1 MIYMYHNSDTYVK
14 YNYQVAVLIFL
25 IRPHRIVRRSYM
37 SKDNSFGKK
46 LQQIRKSKGLT
57 QEKLA
62 ELAGVH
68 EKHISKLEL
77 GTYKPSFDTLNKIL
91 SALDLRIDEVGVN
104 LEKVSVNDN
113 PFYIKS
119 VQILNNATEQE
130 LEFYYGLLKQGQKA
144 ADIFSN
150 N

>member
-1 MIYMYHNSDTYVK
+1 M
-14 YNYQVAVLIFL
+14 
-25 IRPHRIVRRSYM
+25 SY
-37 SKDNSFGKK
+37 DNVFGKK

-57 QEKLA
+57 QERLA

-77 GTYKPSFDTLNKIL
+77 GTYKPSFKTLNKVL
-91 SALDLRIDEVGVN
+91 NALDLKIEEVGLN
-104 LEKVSVNDN
+104 LEKVSANDN

-144 ADIFSN
+144 SEIFFN
-150 N
+150 NLSEQNFTKNHRCE

>member
-1 MIYMYHNSDTYVK
+1 MN
-14 YNYQVAVLIFL
+14 
-25 IRPHRIVRRSYM
+25 
-37 SKDNSFGKK
+37 KDNTFGKK
-46 LQQIRKSKGLT
+46 LQQIRKAKGLT

-77 GTYKPSFDTLNKIL
+77 GTYKPSFDTLNKVL
-91 SALDLRIDEVGVN
+91 TALDLKIDEVGLN

-130 LEFYYGLLKQGQKA
+130 LEFYYSLLKAGQKGL
-144 ADIFSN
+144 DIFKD
-150 N
+150 

>member
-1 MIYMYHNSDTYVK
+1 MN
-14 YNYQVAVLIFL
+14 
-25 IRPHRIVRRSYM
+25 
-37 SKDNSFGKK
+37 KDNTFGKK

-77 GTYKPSFDTLNKIL
+77 GTYKPSFNTLSKVL
-91 SALDLRIDEVGVN
+91 SALDLNIEEVGLN

-113 PFYIKS
+113 PFYVKS
-119 VQILNNATEQE
+119 IQILNNATEQE
-130 LEFYYGLLKQGQKA
+130 LEFYYGLLKQGQRA
-144 ADIFSN
+144 SDIFGN
-150 N
+150 E

>member
-1 MIYMYHNSDTYVK
+1 MNRENT
-14 YNYQVAVLIFL
+14 
-25 IRPHRIVRRSYM
+25 
-37 SKDNSFGKK
+37 FGRK

-77 GTYKPSFDTLNKIL
+77 GTYKPSFNTLSKVL
-91 SALDLRIDEVGVN
+91 SALDLNIEEVGLN
-104 LEKVSVNDN
+104 LEKVSANDN

-119 VQILNNATEQE
+119 MQILSNATEQE
-130 LEFYYGLLKQGQKA
+130 LEFYYGLLKQGQKGA
-144 ADIFSN
+144 EIFNSKG
-150 N
+150 

>member
-1 MIYMYHNSDTYVK
+1 
-14 YNYQVAVLIFL
+14 
-25 IRPHRIVRRSYM
+25 M

-77 GTYKPSFDTLNKIL
+77 GTYKPSFDTLNKVL
-91 SALDLRIDEVGVN
+91 KALDLKIDDVGLN

-130 LEFYYGLLKQGQKA
+130 LEFYYSLLKAGQKGTE
-144 ADIFSN
+144 IFN
-150 N
+150 IN

>member
-1 MIYMYHNSDTYVK
+1 
-14 YNYQVAVLIFL
+14 
-25 IRPHRIVRRSYM
+25 M

-77 GTYKPSFDTLNKIL
+77 GTYKPSFDTLNKVL
-91 SALDLRIDEVGVN
+91 KALDLKIDDVGLN

-130 LEFYYGLLKQGQKA
+130 LEFYYSLIKAGQKGLEL
-144 ADIFSN
+144 IN
-150 N
+150 CN

>member
-1 MIYMYHNSDTYVK
+1 MN
-14 YNYQVAVLIFL
+14 N
-25 IRPHRIVRRSYM
+25 
-37 SKDNSFGKK
+37 DNAFGKK
-46 LQQIRKSKGLT
+46 LKQIRKSKGLT

-77 GTYKPSFDTLNKIL
+77 GTYKPSFATLNKVL
-91 SALDLRIDEVGVN
+91 TALDLEVDKLGLN
-104 LEKVSVNDN
+104 YKKVSAIDN

-119 VQILNNATEQE
+119 MQILNNASEQE

-144 ADIFSN
+144 SEIFGN

>member
-1 MIYMYHNSDTYVK
+1 MN
-14 YNYQVAVLIFL
+14 
-25 IRPHRIVRRSYM
+25 
-37 SKDNSFGKK
+37 KDNTFGKK
-46 LQQIRKSKGLT
+46 LQQIRKTKGLT

-77 GTYKPSFDTLNKIL
+77 GTYKPSFDTLNKVL
-91 SALDLRIDEVGVN
+91 TALDLKIDEVGLN

-130 LEFYYGLLKQGQKA
+130 LEFYYSLLKAGQKGIELFK
-144 ADIFSN
+144 D
-150 N
+150 

>member
-1 MIYMYHNSDTYVK
+1 MN
-14 YNYQVAVLIFL
+14 
-25 IRPHRIVRRSYM
+25 
-37 SKDNSFGKK
+37 KDNTFGKK
-46 LQQIRKSKGLT
+46 LQQIRKAKGLT

-77 GTYKPSFDTLNKIL
+77 GTYKPSFDTLNKVL
-91 SALDLRIDEVGVN
+91 TALDLKIDEVGLN

-130 LEFYYGLLKQGQKA
+130 LEFYYSLLKAGQKGIELFK
-144 ADIFSN
+144 D
-150 N
+150 

>member
-1 MIYMYHNSDTYVK
+1 
-14 YNYQVAVLIFL
+14 
-25 IRPHRIVRRSYM
+25 M

-77 GTYKPSFDTLNKIL
+77 GTYKPSFDTLNKVL
-91 SALDLRIDEVGVN
+91 TALDLKIDDVGLN
-104 LEKVSVNDN
+104 LEKVSANDN

-119 VQILNNATEQE
+119 VQILNSATEQE
-130 LEFYYGLLKQGQKA
+130 LEFYYSLLKAGQKGV
-144 ADIFSN
+144 DVLKD
-150 N
+150 

>member
-1 MIYMYHNSDTYVK
+1 
-14 YNYQVAVLIFL
+14 
-25 IRPHRIVRRSYM
+25 M
-37 SKDNSFGKK
+37 SNDNTFGKK

-77 GTYKPSFDTLNKIL
+77 GTYKPSFATLNKVL
-91 SALDLRIDEVGVN
+91 SALDLKLEDVGLN

-113 PFYIKS
+113 PFYTKS
-119 VQILNNATEQE
+119 VQILNSATEQE
-130 LEFYYGLLKQGQKA
+130 LEFYYGLLKQGQRA
-144 ADIFSN
+144 AVIFSKS
-150 N
+150 

>member
-1 MIYMYHNSDTYVK
+1 MTNNNT
-14 YNYQVAVLIFL
+14 
-25 IRPHRIVRRSYM
+25 
-37 SKDNSFGKK
+37 FGKK
-46 LQQIRKSKGLT
+46 LRQIMKQKGLT

-91 SALDLRIDEVGVN
+91 KVLDIGVKEAGLD
-104 LEKVSVNDN
+104 LEKVSVNNN

-119 VQILNNATEQE
+119 MQILNNANEQE
-130 LEFYYGLLKQGQKA
+130 LEFYYGLLKQGQKGSE
-144 ADIFSN
+144 IFTIQN
-150 N
+150 K

>member
-1 MIYMYHNSDTYVK
+1 MN
-14 YNYQVAVLIFL
+14 
-25 IRPHRIVRRSYM
+25 
-37 SKDNSFGKK
+37 KDNTFGKK
-46 LQQIRKSKGLT
+46 LQQIRKAKGLT

-77 GTYKPSFDTLNKIL
+77 GTYKPSFDTLNKVL
-91 SALDLRIDEVGVN
+91 TALDLKIDEVGLN

-119 VQILNNATEQE
+119 VQILNSATEQE
-130 LEFYYGLLKQGQKA
+130 LEFYYSLLKAGQKSISLLKA
-144 ADIFSN
+144 
-150 N
+150 

>member
-1 MIYMYHNSDTYVK
+1 MN
-14 YNYQVAVLIFL
+14 
-25 IRPHRIVRRSYM
+25 
-37 SKDNSFGKK
+37 KDNTFGKK
-46 LQQIRKSKGLT
+46 LQQIRKAKGLT

-77 GTYKPSFDTLNKIL
+77 GTYKPSFDTLNKVL
-91 SALDLRIDEVGVN
+91 TALDLKIDEVGLN

-119 VQILNNATEQE
+119 VQILNSATEQE
-130 LEFYYGLLKQGQKA
+130 LEFYYSLLKAGQKGIE
-144 ADIFSN
+144 IFKD
-150 N
+150 

>member
-1 MIYMYHNSDTYVK
+1 MN
-14 YNYQVAVLIFL
+14 N
-25 IRPHRIVRRSYM
+25 
-37 SKDNSFGKK
+37 DNTFGKK
-46 LQQIRKSKGLT
+46 LKQIRKSKGLT

-77 GTYKPSFDTLNKIL
+77 GTYKPSFTTLNKVL
-91 SALDLRIDEVGVN
+91 TALDVKIDEVGLN

-119 VQILNNATEQE
+119 IQILNSATEQE
-130 LEFYYGLLKQGQKA
+130 LEFYYGLLKQAQKGA
-144 ADIFSN
+144 EIFN
-150 N
+150 NN

>member
-1 MIYMYHNSDTYVK
+1 MN
-14 YNYQVAVLIFL
+14 
-25 IRPHRIVRRSYM
+25 
-37 SKDNSFGKK
+37 KDNTFGKK
-46 LQQIRKSKGLT
+46 LQQIRKAKGLT

-77 GTYKPSFDTLNKIL
+77 GTYKPSFDTLNKVL
-91 SALDLRIDEVGVN
+91 TALDLKIDEVGLN

-119 VQILNNATEQE
+119 VQILNSATEQE
-130 LEFYYGLLKQGQKA
+130 LEFYYSLLKAGEKGIELFK
-144 ADIFSN
+144 D
-150 N
+150 